1 MATNLTK
8 TNIFHSAYIFF
19 NSNTNSKKTT
29 KLTER
34 NRLSWNNNESKSDCI
49 FECVDFISVFRQ
61 RATPIVNVFIVFYW
75 TLFIFGFMCIAC
87 TAQTPHFVFR
97 NVHWWK
103 NVAVEKTQ
111 FVSSRRLKHK
121 FKRVAHTHPCSTLN
135 VHNCVWATDRWLCIC
150 VLFISK
156 RTKRLTMQRNA
167 KQIALWV
174 WHKQLKNTHK
184 YTRTLCHYLNRF
196 FFSVFWKETTEVF
209 WHEIRISATEVWSE
223 IRNMNASTCSK

>member
-1 MATNLTK
+1 MYLSCFIGRCLYSVLCVLPVPLKHHILSFET
-8 TNIFHSAYIFF
+8 YIDE
-19 NSNTNSKKTT
+19 KM
-29 KLTER
+29 
-34 NRLSWNNNESKSDCI
+34 WQSKSA
-49 FECVDFISVFRQ
+49 S
-61 RATPIVNVFIVFYW
+61 
-75 TLFIFGFMCIAC
+75 
-87 TAQTPHFVFR
+87 
-97 NVHWWK
+97 
-103 NVAVEKTQ
+103 KTQ